1 MFFLFF
7 IFLKSI
13 FRAAELMIDPY
24 VNLALKSN
32 GERLGANKY
41 MDKLLRWELSREPFA
56 DNISKDVIVP
66 FDQSEELVFK
76 LPVKEF
82 VCVRKKCFFY

>member
-1 MFFLFF
+1 
-7 IFLKSI
+7 
-13 FRAAELMIDPY
+13 MIDPY